1 MSMNWDDPAE
11 RLALMRR
18 VGPTEYNRQIEQYH
32 RDSTT
37 NGVRQVNTRF
47 GQLFIVVGTKTAF
60 KTREEAE
67 AAAGRIEPRTSIRS
81 CGYQ

>member
-1 MSMNWDDPAE
+1 
-11 RLALMRR
+11 
-18 VGPTEYNRQIEQYH
+18 
-32 RDSTT
+32 
-37 NGVRQVNTRF
+37 
-47 GQLFIVVGTKTAF
+47 LFIVVGTKTAF